1 LRAAGADYLTE
12 AFQRF
17 GALAS
22 DNRVT
27 RIVTSTE
34 VSGGST
40 GRKLVLDVEYRT
52 PGPCRRLFVKFSRD
66 FDDPVR
72 DHGRSQMASE
82 IRFAAL
88 VRSQGAADFPVV
100 VPTAMFA
107 DYHLK
112 SGTGV
117 LVTERIPFGANGIER
132 QYEKCMDDEMPDQF
146 GHYLAL
152 VGAVARLAGTDAAG
166 RLPND
171 LPADMEKLSVGERA
185 PLTADR
191 LIRRVDRLVDFT
203 AAYPGLLPV
212 TVASPSFLARLRT
225 DLSRLLDA
233 EPRVWRHLREERDFT
248 ALCHWNANVDNAWF
262 WRDADDT
269 LRCGLMD
276 WGCVGQM
283 NVAMAIWG
291 ALCSAE
297 TQMWDDHL
305 GDLLTHFIDEFRA
318 CGGRPL
324 GVDDLLR
331 HVVLYAAVM
340 SMTWLMD
347 VPTYVRSQ
355 VPNLDASST
364 RMDPDIRGSE
374 SVRCRLQMMTNALH
388 LLERNDFG
396 RLLDEIV

>member
-1 LRAAGADYLTE
+1 LLLGGAQHLTE

-27 RIVTSTE
+27 HIVESAE

-40 GRKLVLDVEYRT
+40 GRKLMLDVEYRA
-52 PGPCRRLFVKFSRD
+52 PGPCGRLFVKFSRD

-72 DHGRSQMASE
+72 DHGRSQMESE

-88 VRSQGAADFPVV
+88 VQSQGAADFPVV
-100 VPTAMFA
+100 VPTAMSA
-107 DYHLK
+107 DYHRE

-117 LVTERIPFGANGIER
+117 LISERIPFGANGIER
-132 QYEKCMDDEMPDQF
+132 QYEKCMDYDMPDQF

-152 VGAVARLAGTDAAG
+152 LGAVARLAGTDAAG

-171 LPADMEKLSVGERA
+171 LTADMEQLSVGERA

-191 LIRRVDRLVDFT
+191 LDRRVDRLVDFA
-203 AAYPGLLPV
+203 AAYPALLPANA
-212 TVASPSFLARLRT
+212 ASSSFLTRLRT
-225 DLSRLLDA
+225 DLPRLLDA
-233 EPRVWRHLREERDFT
+233 EPQVWRLLREERDFT

-262 WRDADDT
+262 WRDADDA

-305 GDLLTHFIDEFRA
+305 GDLLTHFISEFRA
-318 CGGRPL
+318 CGGPAL
-324 GVDDLLR
+324 DADVLLR

-340 SMTWLMD
+340 GITWLLD
-347 VPTYVRSQ
+347 VPAYVRSQ
-355 VPNLDASST
+355 VPNLAASST
-364 RMDPDIRGSE
+364 RMDPDIEGSE
-374 SVRCRLQMMTNALH
+374 SVRCRLQMMTNALN

-396 RLLDEIV
+396 RLLDEIR